1 VRRPKL
7 EPVNVVGIGM
17 TKFGVL
23 EDSLL
28 DLAQKAA
35 FEAMDDSSLVETKFN
50 HLLVGVQ
57 NPDEFVGQGHL
68 STVLAD
74 RLGVVPVG
82 ATRVETG
89 PSSGSSAF
97 EAAFAQVAAGIADL
111 VLVIGVEKMSE
122 VDRGTASKILAK
134 MMSYENE
141 TRYGATP
148 TALAAMIARRYMHD
162 YGLTRDELS
171 LVPVKAHRNG
181 AKNPLAHFQ
190 KEITIEQVNSA
201 RIVADP
207 LTVYDCCATSDGAA
221 AVIVASDRIVKEHG
235 LADRAIRV
243 LGIGHGTDYL
253 AVQHRLALTSMNAT
267 VVAADKAFKMAHV
280 TPQEIDVCELHDA
293 FSILELVNMEDV
305 GLVERGKAVLAIKDE
320 LTEVSGNMPINTTG
334 GIKARGH
341 PTGATGVAQI
351 RDIAM
356 QLRGEAPKGLQVK
369 DPNIGLT
376 HNIGG
381 FGNNMVVAIF
391 SNR

>member
-1 VRRPKL
+1 M

-17 TKFGVL
+17 TEFGVL
-23 EDSLL
+23 NDSLL
-28 DLAQKAA
+28 DLVQRAA
-35 FEAMDDSSLVETKFN
+35 FDAMEDSSTTETKFD
-50 HLLVGVQ
+50 HLMVGAQ

-74 RLGVVPVG
+74 RLGLVPAG
-82 ATRVETG
+82 ATRIETG

-97 EAAFAQVAAGIADL
+97 EAAFAQVAAGLADL

-134 MMSYENE
+134 MMSYEDE

-148 TALAAMIARRYMHD
+148 AALAAMMARRYMHD

-190 KEITIEQVNSA
+190 KEITVEQVNSA
-201 RIVADP
+201 RVVADP
-207 LTVYDCCATSDGAA
+207 LTLYDCCPTSDGAA
-221 AVIVASDRIVKEHG
+221 AVIVASDRAVRMYG
-235 LADRAIRV
+235 LANRAVRV

-253 AVQHRLALTSMNAT
+253 AVQHRLALTSLNAT
-267 VVAADKAFKMAHV
+267 VVAAQRAFRMAGLS
-280 TPQEIDVCELHDA
+280 PGNIDVCELHDA
-293 FSILELVNMEDV
+293 FSILELVNMEDI
-305 GLVERGKAVLAIKDE
+305 GLVERGKAIDAVKE
-320 LTEVSGNMPINTTG
+320 GLTEVSGNKPVNTTG
-334 GIKARGH
+334 GIKSRGH

-351 RDIAM
+351 RDIVM
-356 QLRGEAPKGLQVK
+356 QLRGEAPRALQV
-369 DPNIGLT
+369 DNPSTGLT

-381 FGNNMVVAIF
+381 FGNNVVVSIF
-391 SNR
+391 SAD

>member
-1 VRRPKL
+1 L

-68 STVLAD
+68 STGLAD
-74 RLGVVPVG
+74 RLGIVPAG

-97 EAAFAQVAAGIADL
+97 EAAFAQVAAGISDL

-190 KEITIEQVNSA
+190 KEITIEQVNTA
-201 RIVADP
+201 RVVADP
-207 LTVYDCCATSDGAA
+207 LTLYDCCPTSDGAA
-221 AVIVASDRIVKEHG
+221 AVIVASDRIVKEHD
-235 LADRAIRV
+235 LADRSIRV
-243 LGIGHGTDYL
+243 LGVGHGTDYL
-253 AVQHRLALTSMNAT
+253 AVQHRLSLTSMNAT
-267 VVAADKAFKMAHV
+267 VVAAEKAFKMAHV
-280 TPQEIDVCELHDA
+280 SPQEIDVCELHDA
-293 FSILELVNMEDV
+293 FSILELVNMEDI
-305 GLVERGKAVLAIKDE
+305 GLVERGKAILAIE
-320 LTEVSGNMPINTTG
+320 AGLTEVSGSMPVNTTG

-351 RDIAM
+351 RDIIM
-356 QLRGEAPKGLQVK
+356 QLRSEAPRGIQV
-369 DPNIGLT
+369 DSPNTGLT

-381 FGNNMVVAIF
+381 FGNNMVVGIF
-391 SNR
+391 QRR